1 MKRNLRQAA
10 GVFVANAA
18 LLVAACASEVAPD
31 VGNPMTG
38 GSSGEAEGG
47 KGGSGGGGGSAAG
60 ATNGGMAGTSA
71 GGSAGGTANGG
82 AGADPPVGGNGGTG
96 GASGGAMANGGTA
109 GSAGAGGG
117 AGAGGMAGAGGT
129 GGAGGASG
137 AAGAGGV
144 GGSAA
149 GASGAGGTG
158 GGAVNLINNS
168 GFETNTTGWSVFGGS
183 ATIAT
188 STDQAHA
195 GTRSLLITGRTQTY
209 QGPQYSVL
217 SVVTPGTSYS
227 VSLWARLAAS
237 TPTGSLT
244 VTLHYTCSGG
254 SAAGDNYQRWV
265 DTTAASASSWTQ
277 LTGVQTFPTCD
288 GGTLS
293 AASLYV
299 ESPSATLS
307 YYIDD
312 VVLSTP

>member
-47 KGGSGGGGGSAAG
+47 KGGSGGGGSAAG

-82 AGADPPVGGNGGTG
+82 AGAEPPVGGKGGTG

-129 GGAGGASG
+129 GGASG